1 MTFLQFN
8 MKLNE
13 IISAWLE
20 DGGDPARCADS
31 LRMAADE
38 VFEDPS
44 LTAERPEAAEHIAL
58 MKSAG
63 LLPDGGDPA
72 HDKPPAGWYAEIDGS
87 GIWKAED

>member
-1 MTFLQFN
+1 MTFLEFN

-38 VFEDPS
+38 VFEEDEEDPD
-44 LTAERPEAAEHIAL
+44 
-58 MKSAG
+58 
-63 LLPDGGDPA
+63 PDGYGDGGLTWA
-72 HDKPPAGWYAEIDGS
+72 QAKVAR
-87 GIWKAED
+87 